1 MIPLTQQAARQGCVG
16 SELPGQPFVAYRDD
30 ALYVEAVALGPL
42 AEAFG
47 TPLFVYS
54 KAAML
59 SALAAYQ
66 RGFAGRDAQIFYS
79 MKGNS
84 SLGVLQVFVDAGCG
98 FDIVSGGE
106 LDRVLAAGGDARKV
120 IFSGV
125 GKTRAEMRQAL
136 SAGIACFNVE
146 SEAELDVLS

>member
-1 MIPLTQQAARQGCVG
+1 MTLPL
-16 SELPGQPFVAYRDD
+16 LPGHPHIAYRDGE
-30 ALYVEAVALGPL
+30 LHIEQLPL
-42 AEAFG
+42 SELARAYG

-66 RGFAGRDAQIFYS
+66 RGLAGRRARICYA
-79 MKGNS
+79 MKANS
-84 SLGVLQVFVDAGCG
+84 SLAVLQLFAQARCG

-106 LDRVLAAGGDARKV
+106 LRRALHAGAEAASI

-125 GKTRAEMRQAL
+125 GKTRAEMREAL
-136 SAGIACFNVE
+136 QAGIGCFNVE
-146 SEAELDVLS
+146 SEAELDV